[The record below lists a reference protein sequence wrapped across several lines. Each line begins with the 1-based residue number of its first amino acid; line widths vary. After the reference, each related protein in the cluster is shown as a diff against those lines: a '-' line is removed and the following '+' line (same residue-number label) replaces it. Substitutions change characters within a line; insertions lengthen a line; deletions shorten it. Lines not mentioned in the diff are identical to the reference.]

1 MEIVNTKCP
10 GCGRTLEF
18 PRDFDNVRCAG
29 CASVYIVREYK
40 GTISL
45 SIVEQQQ
52 NQVPPSVRP
61 TNGAGG
67 LREIE
72 IRLAELDEEI
82 ATTGSEIEA
91 IKSKEQSA
99 PLQAGC
105 AFFGMFGLVIAVL
118 AVFAT
123 VARDYFGG
131 WLFYIALAAVL
142 VIGFQR
148 MRRRLLTTDQLDELR
163 QHRAHLQEALV
174 YLQSER
180 DRVQELKEKALSKN
194 PEFSA
199 GDYSAP

>member
-1 MEIVNTKCP
+1 MEIVKTKCP

-18 PRDFDNVRCAG
+18 PRDFDNVRCDG

-45 SIVEQQQ
+45 SVIEQQQ
-52 NQVPPSVRP
+52 NQLPPSVRP

-82 ATTGSEIEA
+82 ATAGSEIEA
-91 IKSKEQSA
+91 VKSKEQSA

-105 AFFGMFGLVIAVL
+105 AFFGLFGLVIAVL

-123 VARDYFGG
+123 VARSYFGG
-131 WLFYIALAAVL
+131 WFFYVVLAAVL
-142 VIGFQR
+142 LIGLQR
-148 MRRRLLTTDQLDELR
+148 MRRRLLTPDQLDELR
-163 QHRAHLQEALV
+163 QHRTHLEEALIH
-174 YLQSER
+174 LQSER
-180 DRVQELKEKALSKN
+180 DRVQELKEKALSRN
-194 PEFSA
+194 SEFSA
-199 GDYSAP
+199 DKSDN